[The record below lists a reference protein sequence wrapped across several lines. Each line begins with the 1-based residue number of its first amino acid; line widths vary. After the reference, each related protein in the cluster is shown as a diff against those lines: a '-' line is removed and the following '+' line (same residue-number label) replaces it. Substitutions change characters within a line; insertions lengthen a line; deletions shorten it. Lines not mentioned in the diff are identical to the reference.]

1 MCLWKVPST
10 QQKGF
15 KYLSHWPASSKSSK
29 LIPQLE
35 VRSHFP
41 PTQKGVPK
49 GSSELNGLWTCFHCH
64 PPQEIAKGGSKCQGE
79 GHAKKGGDREDME
92 IIDFMLSLSNSKP
105 VDWVDTPPSLLW
117 PISDFLSR
125 KNGSWHVD
133 AEMSQQNLSNGFKW
147 LPAGTTTGCNLTMV
161 FSKGKANS
169 STSILGFH
177 VGFQGCCI
185 WGDPDSKS
193 TLHTSSLL
201 AMKHLKVR
209 FHAQQVKPVV
219 N

>member
-15 KYLSHWPASSKSSK
+15 QYLSHWPASSKSSK

-35 VRSHFP
+35 VRSHFR

-79 GHAKKGGDREDME
+79 GRAKKGGDREDME

-117 PISDFLSR
+117 PISDFLFR
-125 KNGSWHVD
+125 KNGSLHVD

-147 LPAGTTTGCNLTMV
+147 IQMV
-161 FSKGKANS
+161 TRGDNYRLQPYNGLFKRKSKLLYIHSWIPCWFSGV
-169 STSILGFH
+169 LYLR
-177 VGFQGCCI
+177 
-185 WGDPDSKS
+185 WYW
-193 TLHTSSLL
+193 
-201 AMKHLKVR
+201 
-209 FHAQQVKPVV
+209 
-219 N
+219 